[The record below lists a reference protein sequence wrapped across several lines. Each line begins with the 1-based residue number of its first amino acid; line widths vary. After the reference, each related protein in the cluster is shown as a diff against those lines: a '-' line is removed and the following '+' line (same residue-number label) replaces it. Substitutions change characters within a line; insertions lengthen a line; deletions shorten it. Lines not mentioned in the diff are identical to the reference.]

1 MKFLVTKHKSS
12 LPFLV
17 IGSFFLLFTT
27 IVHAQKYTR
36 EVNRTYEVFDDYV
49 QITESRQIRI
59 DNAEIYIAA
68 GNSDKTTIFADIR
81 PDTEGIDNSQDSLS
95 SLTVKRSNGSN
106 YTNYSIDSSGSNPV
120 IDLKFDR
127 DIEFGIPFNVNIS
140 YRSKGVI
147 YKSGKV
153 RDIFIPGFSEDFV
166 FSDSEKAEVI
176 NTTVRIPKNLG
187 NISFAIPNGKITAEG
202 DFNIVT
208 FNKEDLVGRSGW
220 IEIGTEQ
227 VYEFSITQ
235 NFPKSNDI
243 IFGTNTYKV
252 VLPRNIKSGNI
263 TQDVFFTEISP
274 KPVAIYEDEN
284 GNLIGEF
291 TVPSKDSGTLSVK
304 GYAKLTKVEIDYSTY
319 KGAVSSIPIDIIN
332 LNTAPGD
339 YWESNHSSIKQAA
352 IEAIGDLDPKTA
364 PVFSIAEK
372 LYEYVIEKID
382 YSNIKRFGIN
392 ERQGALK
399 TLQGGAAVCMEYS
412 DLYIALLRSLG
423 IPARAVLGYGYTGID
438 STDSS
443 EHQWVEVYIPELG
456 WISVD
461 TTWGESA
468 PELVGG
474 DLNHFYVHVASKDPN
489 TPAPVE
495 VSFIGDI
502 GDLQERGLTVIPT
515 SAEFSGTSVS
525 ELIAEYPES
534 ESDGKARNI
543 AIESGIRGVQDFYQA
558 NTAILNPIL
567 IILGLL
573 ITIPLLLRIVKLIS
587 RVTRKK
593 KVVHT
598 ESAILKSF
606 ERKPDLGPIAP
617 LTNKIVSD
625 DIPPL
630 ENTDA
635 PTPRI

>member
-1 MKFLVTKHKSS
+1 MNFLVTKYK
-12 LPFLV
+12 LTIPFL
-17 IGSFFLLFTT
+17 ILGSFFLLFVN
-27 IVHAQKYTR
+27 IVHAENYTR

-59 DNAEIYIAA
+59 DNAQIYIAA
-68 GNSDKTTIFADIR
+68 GNSDSTTIFADIR
-81 PDTEGIDNSQDSLS
+81 PDTEGIDNSQDSIS
-95 SLTVKRSNGSN
+95 SLTVKRSNGTN
-106 YTNYSIDSSGSNPV
+106 YTNYSVDQSASNPIV
-120 IDLKFDR
+120 NIKFDR
-127 DIEFGIPFNVNIS
+127 DIEFGSPFNVNVS

-153 RDIFIPGFSEDFV
+153 RDIFIPGFAEDFV
-166 FSDSEKAEVI
+166 FSDADRIEAFT
-176 NTTVRIPKNLG
+176 TTVRIPKSLG
-187 NISFAIPNGKITAEG
+187 NISFAIPNGVITSEG

-208 FNKEDLVGRSGW
+208 FNKEDLVGRSAW

-227 VYEFSITQ
+227 VYEFSINQ
-235 NFPKSNDI
+235 EFPKSNDI

-263 TQDVFFTEISP
+263 TQEVFFTEISP
-274 KPVAIYEDEN
+274 KPVSVYEDEN

-291 TVPSKDSGTLSVK
+291 TVPSRDSGTISVK
-304 GYAKLTKVEIDYSTY
+304 GYAKLTKVEIDYTKY
-319 KGAVSSIPIDIIN
+319 IGAASAVPNDIIN
-332 LNTAPGD
+332 LNTAPGA
-339 YWESNHSSIKQAA
+339 YWESDNSLIKQAA
-352 IEAIGDLDPKTA
+352 IEAIGDLDPETA
-364 PVFSIAEK
+364 PVFSIAQK

-474 DLNHFYVHVASKDPN
+474 DLNHFYVHVASENPN
-489 TPAPVE
+489 TPSPVE

-502 GDLQERGLTVIPT
+502 GNLNERGLTVVPT
-515 SAEFSGTSVS
+515 SSELSGTSAAD
-525 ELIAEYPES
+525 LISQYPES
-534 ESDGKARNI
+534 DSDAKARNI
-543 AIESGIRGVQDFYQA
+543 AFESGIKGIQDFYQA
-558 NTAILNPIL
+558 NTNILNPI
-567 IILGLL
+567 IIIAALLFAVPLL
-573 ITIPLLLRIVKLIS
+573 IKIVKLIKRIS
-587 RVTRKK
+587 RRNKVTAQ
-593 KVVHT
+593 T

-606 ERKPDLGPIAP
+606 ERKPDLGPKVNIQDTSRSA
-617 LTNKIVSD
+617 T
-625 DIPPL
+625 
-630 ENTDA
+630 
-635 PTPRI
+635 